1 MDKQGSK
8 VDQHVQL
15 TGRTKSIR
23 ALANHTDPETDTDQ
37 IGRVIEQQ
45 KDDVTSLVDP
55 SSKPVQ

>member
-8 VDQHVQL
+8 VHQHVEL
-15 TGRTKSIR
+15 TGRAKSIR
-23 ALANHTDPETDTDQ
+23 VLTNHTDAEADTDQ

-55 SSKPVQ
+55 SSKLIQ